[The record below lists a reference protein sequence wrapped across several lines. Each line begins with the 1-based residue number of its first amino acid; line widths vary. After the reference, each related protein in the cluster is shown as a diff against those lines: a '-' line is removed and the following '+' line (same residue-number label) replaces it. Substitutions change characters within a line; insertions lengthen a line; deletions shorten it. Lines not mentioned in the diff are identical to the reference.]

1 MQTRVLA
8 SISALCLAGTYF
20 VPMWYIILSAP
31 QFPEGLGLNIWLH
44 GIEGR
49 SPFDLQN
56 INLLNH
62 YIGMADIV
70 PAQLIEF
77 KLLPIA
83 MLIPL
88 SGLVVSII
96 FKLQKLYLP
105 CALFLVL
112 IGIVGLV
119 DFNHW
124 EYVYGHNLNPHA
136 PIKIPG
142 MVYDPPF
149 LGVKQLLNFTAI
161 SIPGFGVV
169 LALLAT
175 VFAYGASINRKMK
188 LKGGSHQLL
197 ANLGVFLFMCLT
209 LSLNSCANLLSPQ
222 PKAIAWGIDTCAFC
236 KMNIVDR
243 QTWCE
248 LSNSHGKIYLFDSL
262 TCLHKFSQGKKN
274 NITKMWAGNF
284 VPPHK
289 PIDINQACFLL
300 TNKRNGSM
308 GQCILTFANKQEII
322 PYQNMGRMIFSWSVL
337 KLALDKS
344 FYSSTVSNQ

>member
-1 MQTRVLA
+1 MQPRVLA
-8 SISALCLAGTYF
+8 SISAFCLAGTYF
-20 VPMWYIILSAP
+20 VPMWYIILAAP
-31 QFPEGLGLNIWLH
+31 QFPEGLGINIWLH

-49 SPFDLQN
+49 NPFDLQN

-70 PAQLIEF
+70 PSQLIEF

-83 MLIPL
+83 MFIPL
-88 SGLVVSII
+88 SGLIISII

-105 CALFLVL
+105 CALFLF
-112 IGIVGLV
+112 ITGIVGLI
-119 DFNHW
+119 DFGHW

-175 VFAYGASINRKMK
+175 LFAFLASI
-188 LKGGSHQLL
+188 KGSTKTKGKNHQLFTKL
-197 ANLGVFLFMCLT
+197 SFFLFAGFA
-209 LSLNSCANLLSPQ
+209 LSLNSCVSFIATQ
-222 PKAIAWGIDTCAFC
+222 PKPIAWGIDTCAFC
-236 KMNIVDR
+236 KMNLVDR
-243 QTWCE
+243 QNWCE
-248 LSNSHGKIYLFDSL
+248 LSNSHGKIYTFDSL
-262 TCLHKFSQGKKN
+262 TCLHKFEQSQKI
-274 NITKMWAGNF
+274 NIAKMWVSDF

-289 PIDINQACFLL
+289 PIAVDKACFLL
-300 TNKRNGSM
+300 TNNLNGSM
-308 GQCILTFANKQEII
+308 GQCILAFANEQEII
-322 PYQNMGRMIFSWSVL
+322 PYQNMGRIIPSWTVL
-337 KLALDKS
+337 KLELNKS
-344 FYSSTVSNQ
+344 SCSKTVPKQ